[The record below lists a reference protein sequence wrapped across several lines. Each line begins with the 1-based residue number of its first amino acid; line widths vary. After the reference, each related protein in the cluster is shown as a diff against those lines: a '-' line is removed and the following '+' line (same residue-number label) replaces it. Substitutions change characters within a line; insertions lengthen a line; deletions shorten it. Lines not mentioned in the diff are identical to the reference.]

1 VCFVVFTNKIVV
13 GCKVREMWS
22 ATMPLANPGGSYSP
36 FFGQYA
42 VNDCLN
48 LEPYLPSSVFKVQ
61 ACKMPYPMSCS
72 CLH

>member
-1 VCFVVFTNKIVV
+1 VFTNKIVV